1 MADLSERAG
10 AGGRAGPADGQAG
23 AGQQPAAGQPGQPGQ
38 PPEAAGLAGSSEAG
52 LAGTAGNVR
61 RWIGDLESGPVTIA
75 TLVIIAV
82 ISVFHHDFFSASQL
96 ANVVEQNAF
105 VAILACGMAFLI
117 AMRELDL
124 SVGSILGLTVIAA
137 ALLQQD
143 GVNPWLSAAI
153 ALGMGAVLGAVNAL
167 FVQGIGIPAII
178 ATLATQSMYRGLADA
193 LSGGQQITSV
203 PAGSSFYTVIGGS
216 VLGVPTGI
224 WGLIIVVAVLTVVLR
239 LTPFGYRVR
248 SIGSNPAAAAHSGI
262 SLPRVRVQ
270 VLVLMGLLAAVA
282 GVLALGYFSSGDP
295 QLGTGFEL
303 QTIAAAVIGGTPLA
317 GGNATVA
324 GAAIGA
330 LLLGVVNSGLVYFNL
345 PLNWTSF
352 ATGVVIIV
360 AVSLDNV
367 IRRRRTRR
375 RLSLGL

>member
-1 MADLSERAG
+1 MADLSERSETG
-10 AGGRAGPADGQAG
+10 EQAQ
-23 AGQQPAAGQPGQPGQ
+23 AQPAEAGSLADFNETGRSAR
-38 PPEAAGLAGSSEAG
+38 PPEAGGLS
-52 LAGTAGNVR
+52 GTAGNVR

-82 ISVFHHDFFSASQL
+82 ISLFHHDFFSASQL

-137 ALLQQD
+137 ALLQGD
-143 GVNPWLSAAI
+143 GVNPWLSALI

-203 PAGSSFYTVIGGS
+203 PSGSSFYTVIGGS

-303 QTIAAAVIGGTPLA
+303 QAIAAAVIGGTPLI

>member
-1 MADLSERAG
+1 MADLSEQTEAG
-10 AGGRAGPADGQAG
+10 APDEAPEVRGPRH
-23 AGQQPAAGQPGQPGQ
+23 
-38 PPEAAGLAGSSEAG
+38 ELWS
-52 LAGTAGNVR
+52 
-61 RWIGDLESGPVTIA
+61 WIGDLESGPVTIA

-82 ISVFHHDFFSASQL
+82 ISVFHHDFFSASQI
-96 ANVVEQNAF
+96 ADVVEQNAF

-124 SVGSILGLTVIAA
+124 SVGSILGLTVISA

-143 GVNPWLSAAI
+143 GVNPWLTAVI
-153 ALGMGAVLGAVNAL
+153 ALGIGAVLGTVNAL

-193 LSGGQQITSV
+193 LSGGQQITNV
-203 PAGSSFYTVIGGS
+203 PVGSSFYTVIGGS

-224 WGLIIVVAVLTVVLR
+224 WGLIVVVTVLTVVLR

-303 QTIAAAVIGGTPLA
+303 QAIAAAVIGGTPLA

-375 RLSLGL
+375 LLSLGL

>member
-1 MADLSERAG
+1 MADLSEQTGKAEP
-10 AGGRAGPADGQAG
+10 AAAGPG
-23 AGQQPAAGQPGQPGQ
+23 AAGD
-38 PPEAAGLAGSSEAG
+38 
-52 LAGTAGNVR
+52 VR
-61 RWIGDLESGPVTIA
+61 RWLGDLESGPVTIA

-82 ISVFHHDFFSASQL
+82 ISAFHHSFFSASQL
-96 ANVVEQNAF
+96 ADVVEQNAF

-124 SVGSILGLTVIAA
+124 SVGSILGLTVISA

-143 GVNPWLSAAI
+143 GVSPWLTAII
-153 ALGMGAVLGAVNAL
+153 ALGIGAVLGMVNAL

-203 PAGSSFYTVIGGS
+203 PVASSFYTVIGGS

-224 WGLIIVVAVLTVVLR
+224 WGLIIVVVVLTVVLR

-248 SIGSNPAAAAHSGI
+248 AIGSNPAAAAHSGI
-262 SLPRVRVQ
+262 SLPRVRIQ

-303 QTIAAAVIGGTPLA
+303 QAIAAAVIGGTPLI